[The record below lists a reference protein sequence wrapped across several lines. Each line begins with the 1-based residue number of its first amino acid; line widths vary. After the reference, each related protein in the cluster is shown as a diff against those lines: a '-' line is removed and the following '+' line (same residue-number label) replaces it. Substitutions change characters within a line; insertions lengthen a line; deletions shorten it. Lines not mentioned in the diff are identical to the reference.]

1 MCSLRPCGSM
11 SKESEEKQM
20 THSAYDVQRDFG
32 LSSAL
37 RSEIIWDSLAP
48 DQAEVLKQ
56 KIENLILDNEATNS
70 RKVAK
75 QREQLFRNVWL
86 QRKYTN
92 RTLLSAIIYVLVT
105 PEMDAELAVQSTTY
119 SCHPVFRTR
128 KCIKGENSEECCM
141 IFIDEHGRVYANWEK
156 YVFGN
161 TLPKGMMIAPS
172 RGIYTIT
179 DDEDAGVQL
188 MVYPTP
194 ASGARHRILN
204 VGDKV
209 ATVGSLVA
217 SVPVAAALAVPV
229 GGPIILAATAVG
241 VATAAYSTLRSAN
254 RLYDRVR
261 HGQSTSI
268 TDSEA
273 RGQWLGVAGG
283 VVGLG
288 ATGATRLMSRVA
300 AAGTEVNCAAQFAVK
315 GINVSSIVISGTG
328 VANGVYDLY
337 LKVGDDQTLSKLD
350 ILQIA
355 SSLVIFTHSINNL
368 RIASKVSNR
377 PTLMRALRNQTR
389 KVVRQ
394 ISQESIK
401 LHNGSDSGKF
411 DIVRTFNDIPFKE
424 ALLSLHKINAH
435 LSQGASMVGALG
447 ATVLPNI
454 VSLGSGGQMR
464 LNLEMLGTQ
473 FGSKF
478 VEHISSLGNL
488 TDVLDALA
496 RYFSDKAVQFL
507 MEMTRTFVEQNIDSI
522 DRTLNTFVSTET
534 VLYRILMH
542 CVHTYDDFA
551 VDFLERH
558 RQDILDVIS
567 KYFHSLQPLDE
578 GNCSKYECAVC
589 RGTYYISAL

>member
-1 MCSLRPCGSM
+1 M

-20 THSAYDVQRDFG
+20 TRSAYDVQRDFG

-105 PEMDAELAVQSTTY
+105 PEMDAELALQSTTY

-156 YVFGN
+156 FVFGN

-179 DDEDAGVQL
+179 NDEDAGVQL

-283 VVGLG
+283 
-288 ATGATRLMSRVA
+288 
-300 AAGTEVNCAAQFAVK
+300 FAVK

-496 RYFSDKAVQFL
+496 RYFSDKAVQLF

-589 RGTYYISAL
+589 RGRYYISAL

>member
-1 MCSLRPCGSM
+1 MR
-11 SKESEEKQM
+11 KASEEKQM
-20 THSAYDVQRDFG
+20 TRSAYDVQRDFG

-48 DQAEVLKQ
+48 DQAGVLKQ
-56 KIENLILDNEATNS
+56 KIKNLILNNEATTS

-75 QREQLFRNVWL
+75 QRQQLFRNVWL

-105 PEMDAELAVQSTTY
+105 PEMDAELALQSTTY

-128 KCIKGENSEECCM
+128 KCMKGENSEECCM

-172 RGIYTIT
+172 RGIYTFT
-179 DDEDAGVQL
+179 NDEDPGVQL

-194 ASGARHRILN
+194 ASGARHKILN
-204 VGDKV
+204 IGDKV

-217 SVPVAAALAVPV
+217 SVPLAAALAVPV
-229 GGPIILAATAVG
+229 GGPIGLAATAVG
-241 VATAAYSTLRSAN
+241 VATAAYSTLRSAH

-300 AAGTEVNCAAQFAVK
+300 AAGTEVNSAAQFAVK

-368 RIASKVSNR
+368 RIASKVTNR
-377 PTLMRALRNQTR
+377 STLMRALRDQTR
-389 KVVRQ
+389 RVVSQ
-394 ISQESIK
+394 ISQESRK
-401 LHNGSDSGKF
+401 LHNGSDGGMF

-435 LSQGASMVGALG
+435 LAQGASMVGALG

-464 LNLEMLGTQ
+464 LNLEMLATQ

-478 VEHISSLGNL
+478 VEHISSPGNL
-488 TDVLDALA
+488 ADVLDALA
-496 RYFSDKAVQFL
+496 RYFSDKAVQLF
-507 MEMTRTFVEQNIDSI
+507 METTRTFVEQNIDSI

-542 CVHTYDDFA
+542 CVHTYDNFA

-578 GNCSKYECAVC
+578 GNSSKYKCAVC
-589 RGTYYISAL
+589 KGTYYISAL

>member
-1 MCSLRPCGSM
+1 
-11 SKESEEKQM
+11 M
-20 THSAYDVQRDFG
+20 TRSAYDVQRDFG

-92 RTLLSAIIYVLVT
+92 RNLLSAIIYVLVT
-105 PEMDAELAVQSTTY
+105 PEMDAELALQSTTY

-179 DDEDAGVQL
+179 NDEDAEVQL

-447 ATVLPNI
+447 ATVLPNF

-496 RYFSDKAVQFL
+496 RYFSDKAVQLF

>member
-1 MCSLRPCGSM
+1 
-11 SKESEEKQM
+11 
-20 THSAYDVQRDFG
+20 
-32 LSSAL
+32 
-37 RSEIIWDSLAP
+37 
-48 DQAEVLKQ
+48 
-56 KIENLILDNEATNS
+56 
-70 RKVAK
+70 
-75 QREQLFRNVWL
+75 
-86 QRKYTN
+86 
-92 RTLLSAIIYVLVT
+92 
-105 PEMDAELAVQSTTY
+105 MDAELALQSTTY

-179 DDEDAGVQL
+179 NDEDAEVQL

-447 ATVLPNI
+447 ATVLPNF

-496 RYFSDKAVQFL
+496 RYFSDKAVQLF

>member
-1 MCSLRPCGSM
+1 MR
-11 SKESEEKQM
+11 KASEEKQM
-20 THSAYDVQRDFG
+20 TRSAYDVQRDFG

-56 KIENLILDNEATNS
+56 KINNLILNNEATTS

-92 RTLLSAIIYVLVT
+92 RTLLSAIIYVMVT
-105 PEMDAELAVQSTTY
+105 PEMDAELALQSTTY

-128 KCIKGENSEECCM
+128 KCMKGENSEECCM

-161 TLPKGMMIAPS
+161 TLPKGKMIAPS
-172 RGIYTIT
+172 RGIYTFT
-179 DDEDAGVQL
+179 NDEDAGVQL

-194 ASGARHRILN
+194 ASGAWHRILN
-204 VGDKV
+204 IGDKV

-217 SVPVAAALAVPV
+217 SVPLAAALAVPV
-229 GGPIILAATAVG
+229 GPIILAATAAG
-241 VATAAYSTLRSAN
+241 VATAAYSTLRSAH

-268 TDSEA
+268 TNSEA

-288 ATGATRLMSRVA
+288 ATGAIRLMSRVA

-377 PTLMRALRNQTR
+377 STLMRALRDQTR
-389 KVVRQ
+389 RVVRQ
-394 ISQESIK
+394 ISQESRK
-401 LHNGSDSGKF
+401 LHNGSDGGMF

-435 LSQGASMVGALG
+435 LAQGASMVGALG

-464 LNLEMLGTQ
+464 LNLEMLATQ

-478 VEHISSLGNL
+478 VEHISSPDNL

-496 RYFSDKAVQFL
+496 RYFIDKAVQLF

-542 CVHTYDDFA
+542 CVHTYDNFA

-567 KYFHSLQPLDE
+567 KYFQSLQPLDE
-578 GNCSKYECAVC
+578 GNSSKYKCAVC
-589 RGTYYISAL
+589 KGTYYISAL

>member
-1 MCSLRPCGSM
+1 M
-11 SKESEEKQM
+11 STTASEEKQM
-20 THSAYDVQRDFG
+20 SRSAYDVQRDFG
-32 LSSAL
+32 LSSGL

-56 KIENLILDNEATNS
+56 KIENLILENEARS
-70 RKVAK
+70 GRKVVK

-105 PEMDAELAVQSTTY
+105 PEMDAELAVRSTTFT
-119 SCHPVFRTR
+119 CHPVFRTR
-128 KCIKGENSEECCM
+128 KCMKGENSEDCCM

-161 TLPKGMMIAPS
+161 TLPKGMMVAPS
-172 RGIYTIT
+172 RGIYTFT
-179 DDEDAGVQL
+179 NDEDAGVQL
-188 MVYPTP
+188 MVHPTP

-204 VGDKV
+204 VGDTV

-268 TDSEA
+268 KDSEA

-288 ATGATRLMSRVA
+288 ATGATRLLSRVA

-337 LKVGDDQTLSKLD
+337 LKVGDDQALSKMD

-377 PTLMRALRNQTR
+377 STLMRALRNQTR

-401 LHNGSDSGKF
+401 LHSGTDAGKF
-411 DIVRTFNDIPFKE
+411 DIVRTFNDIPFRE

-435 LSQGASMVGALG
+435 LVQGASMVSALG

-454 VSLGSGGQMR
+454 VSLGSGGQVR
-464 LNLEMLGTQ
+464 LNLEMLATQ

-478 VEHISSLGNL
+478 VEHISSLANF

-496 RYFSDKAVQFL
+496 RYFSERAVQLFI
-507 MEMTRTFVEQNIDSI
+507 EMTRTFVEQNIDSI

-551 VDFLERH
+551 VEFLERH
-558 RQDILDVIS
+558 RQDILNVIS
-567 KYFHSLQPLDE
+567 KYFQSLQPLDE
-578 GNCSKYECAVC
+578 ANCSRYKCAVC
-589 RGTYYISAL
+589 KGTYYISPL